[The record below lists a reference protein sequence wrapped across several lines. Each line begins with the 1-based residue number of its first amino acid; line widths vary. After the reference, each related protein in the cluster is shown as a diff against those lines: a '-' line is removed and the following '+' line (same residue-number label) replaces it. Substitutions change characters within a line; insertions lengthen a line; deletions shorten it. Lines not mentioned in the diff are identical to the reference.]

1 MNIIIKFNMNK
12 LESQLESLLFVSAK
26 PMTVKQLAELL
37 LADELEVESACEA
50 LSIYYNEAHSGLD
63 LVKNNH
69 KYQMVTRA
77 DNAEA
82 VKAYLGSEINS
93 ELSRPSLETLT
104 IIAYRGPIIKSDL
117 DRIRG
122 INCSMIIR
130 NLLLRGLVEAKGN
143 RSDGEI
149 SYEVTFD
156 FLKFLGVN
164 NLQELPDYER
174 LHNDSAI
181 AKFLGHE
188 SESDE
193 IDEAKPIEVEVAE
206 GLFEKNEESS
216 DESNKITE

>member
-1 MNIIIKFNMNK
+1 MVCQEMNIIIKFTMNQ

-26 PMTVKQLAELL
+26 PMTVKQLADLSQAEES
-37 LADELEVESACEA
+37 AVESACEA
-50 LSIYYNEAHSGLD
+50 LSSYYNEAKSGLD

-104 IIAYRGPIIKSDL
+104 IIAYRGPIVKSDL
-117 DRIRG
+117 DKIRG

-130 NLLLRGLVEAKGN
+130 NLLLRGLIEAKGN
-143 RSDGEI
+143 RNDGET
-149 SYEVTFD
+149 SYEVSFD

-164 NLQELPDYER
+164 DLQELPDYQR
-174 LHNDSAI
+174 LNSDPAI
-181 AKFLGHE
+181 GKFLGQD
-188 SESDE
+188 SEAETDDTEPDEARVSDE
-193 IDEAKPIEVEVAE
+193 ET
-206 GLFEKNEESS
+206 NTESL
-216 DESNKITE
+216 